1 MMIYGAKL
9 VSSFR
14 LEVRMNRNGP
24 PTELMIEA
32 NDRETAVRETAR
44 IIAGAL
50 GRPDEFV
57 HLDEASGR
65 FTVGAGL
72 WSRNGFYRLIPD
84 DGPSRTPAG
93 R

>member
-1 MMIYGAKL
+1 MMIYGEEL
-9 VSSFR
+9 VRSFR
-14 LEVRMNRNGP
+14 LEIRMNRNDP

-32 NDRETAVRETAR
+32 LDRDAAVSEAAK
-44 IIAGAL
+44 IIAAAL

-57 HLDEASGR
+57 HLEEANGR

-72 WSRNGFYRLIPD
+72 WSRNGFYRLELAD
-84 DGPSRTPAG
+84 PSPPQPVR

>member
-1 MMIYGAKL
+1 M
-9 VSSFR
+9 SSFR
-14 LEVRMNRNGP
+14 LEIRMNRNGA

-32 NDRETAVRETAR
+32 ADREAALREAGE

-50 GRPDEFV
+50 GRSDEFV

-72 WSRNGFYRLIPD
+72 WSRSGFYRLDSVNHSP
-84 DGPSRTPAG
+84 PTPGG